1 MGEYGNLN
9 AAVREG
15 RGKGAARSLRRE
27 GKIPAVMYGGG
38 QDNLSLS
45 LDPNEFRKATDP
57 DKKWNTF
64 FSVTVKGNDGE
75 KLETCVLTDV
85 QVDSIRR
92 DVLHVDF
99 MRVNPDEDVVRKI
112 PVRFTGRSVGVV
124 KGGKLKTF
132 RRTVRV
138 AAKPVNIP
146 VELVVDITPVDSGE
160 SLRMKDVETLT
171 GRLMENPEHRLCFV
185 ELPKAKQ
192 EDEEGEGGG
201 EKKAEEK

>member
-1 MGEYGNLN
+1 MGEYGTLN
-9 AAVREG
+9 AAVRDG

-27 GKIPAVMYGGG
+27 GRIPAVLYGGG
-38 QDNLSLS
+38 QDNVSLS

-64 FSVTVKGNDGE
+64 FSVTVKGDGGE

-85 QVDSIRR
+85 QVDIVRR
-92 DVLHVDF
+92 DVIHVDF
-99 MRVNPDEDVVRKI
+99 MRVNPEEDVIRKI

-138 AAKPVNIP
+138 AAKPINIP
-146 VELVVDITPVDSGE
+146 VELVVDITALDAGE
-160 SLRMKDVETLT
+160 SLRMQDVDTAT
-171 GRLMENPEHRLCFV
+171 GRLEENPEHRLCFI

-192 EDEEGEGGG
+192 EDEEGE
-201 EKKAEEK
+201 EKKEEKKEE